1 MVFLI
6 IAGSIITP
14 LLMFGLRTY
23 WEQSRLFLNLLAI
36 ICVLLFGIIAALA
49 ILEIIKDNTVFM
61 TNIHGLFLNPVFLLT
76 SAYIGVYILYRL
88 VVLTFDET
96 VKKER

>member
-49 ILEIIKDNTVFM
+49 IHEIIKDKTVFM